1 MPSTCLPG
9 NTALKAGETL
19 EVNKEMGI
27 SANLS
32 QLDKQEV
39 MTDFVF
45 SHGGS
50 R

>member
-1 MPSTCLPG
+1 MPNTCLPG

-19 EVNKEMGI
+19 EVNKEMRI

-45 SHGGS
+45 SNGGS

>member
-1 MPSTCLPG
+1 
-9 NTALKAGETL
+9 
-19 EVNKEMGI
+19 MGI

-45 SHGGS
+45 SDGGS